1 LRLPTFHTSG
11 MHLLKRLTLIAKDGE
26 VVAVKYPI
34 FPSNSDAAW
43 ALDWSRHHKAQ
54 N

>member
-1 LRLPTFHTSG
+1 
-11 MHLLKRLTLIAKDGE
+11 LLKRLTLITKDAE

-43 ALDWSRHHKAQ
+43 ALDWLRHHKA
-54 N
+54 